1 MKNLLK
7 YLGIHVSFQNRI
19 SKLINYSADMCP
31 KQLLGLLVFYPS
43 LTLSTDI
50 FSALLTKVMLF
61 ISLLKEKGPT
71 KEPKLQISSIRC

>member
-7 YLGIHVSFQNRI
+7 YLGIHLSFQNRI
-19 SKLINYSADMCP
+19 SKLINNSADMCP

-50 FSALLTKVMLF
+50 FSALLTKAMLF

-71 KEPKLQISSIRC
+71 KESKLQISTVRC